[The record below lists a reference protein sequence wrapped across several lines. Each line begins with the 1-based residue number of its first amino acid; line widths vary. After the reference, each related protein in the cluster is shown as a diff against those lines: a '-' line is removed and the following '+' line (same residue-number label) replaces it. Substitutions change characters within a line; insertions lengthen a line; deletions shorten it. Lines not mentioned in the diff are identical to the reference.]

1 MRSGLSLKKGRSRAL
16 TMANDKSDGHD
27 FIPEPYPMTPEQRAA
42 IYAKLKAE
50 FSAADLQRFTE
61 IDEMIPMEVVLREI
75 EEICRGTTKR
85 ES

>member
-1 MRSGLSLKKGRSRAL
+1 
-16 TMANDKSDGHD
+16 MANDKSDGHE

-61 IDEMIPMEVVLREI
+61 IDEMIPMEVVLREL
-75 EEICRGTTKR
+75 EEIHRRTISRK
-85 ES
+85 E